1 MSKRELGKSKV
12 VELDR
17 ARPVKS
23 VGTEA
28 RRVRAREFEYRYR
41 DEQACTGERRRSWP
55 VYPAGYLLGKLDR
68 EPSPMLLDFVLGPL
82 QEEYLRRAMILADG
96 DATVLVQRPLSA
108 ALLASAAAL
117 LGMVLLPSVRKRREE
132 VFAEE
137 EEGTKRRSI
146 DFASHTPR
154 AGAPGGTSANRGR
167 LDAWL
172 YQTGRPVAL

>member
-1 MSKRELGKSKV
+1 VNSSIDIGTSKRVLASGGVHGLSIQ
-12 VELDR
+12 LD
-17 ARPVKS
+17 
-23 VGTEA
+23 TCLE
-28 RRVRAREFEYRYR
+28 
-41 DEQACTGERRRSWP
+41 SW
-55 VYPAGYLLGKLDR
+55 DR